1 MATLFFFFFFFFFDR
16 LGGRIPVLQDIWP
29 GLTYSKQEIVLLCV
43 SVIMGDHSH
52 HVIAVYPLYVSQG
65 TPVCYNKI
73 LDVSIVTES
82 KNMDNYKSVLFLPE
96 KEKNKKQKAEKAQR
110 KREIRLPQITHQLR
124 DINFWYDIFSVFTH
138 TGLHNY
144 SYWPRYD
151 FFAKLGL

>member
-1 MATLFFFFFFFFFDR
+1 MATLQSFFFFFDR

-73 LDVSIVTES
+73 LNVSIVTES
-82 KNMDNYKSVLFLPE
+82 KTMDNYKSVLFLPE
-96 KEKNKKQKAEKAQR
+96 KEKKKAEKAQR
-110 KREIRLPQITHQLR
+110 KREIKLPQITHQLR
-124 DINFWYDIFSVFTH
+124 DINILV
-138 TGLHNY
+138 
-144 SYWPRYD
+144 
-151 FFAKLGL
+151 

>member
-1 MATLFFFFFFFFFDR
+1 MATLQSFFFDR

-82 KNMDNYKSVLFLPE
+82 KTMDNYKSVLFLPE
-96 KEKNKKQKAEKAQR
+96 KEKKKSRESTEKKRNKTTTNHPSTE
-110 KREIRLPQITHQLR
+110 
-124 DINFWYDIFSVFTH
+124 
-138 TGLHNY
+138 
-144 SYWPRYD
+144 RY
-151 FFAKLGL
+151 

>member
-1 MATLFFFFFFFFFDR
+1 MATLQSFFFFDR

-82 KNMDNYKSVLFLPE
+82 KTMDNYKSVLFLPE
-96 KEKNKKQKAEKAQR
+96 KEKKKAEKAQR
-110 KREIRLPQITHQLR
+110 KREIKLPQITHQLR
-124 DINFWYDIFSVFTH
+124 DINILV
-138 TGLHNY
+138 
-144 SYWPRYD
+144 
-151 FFAKLGL
+151 

>member
-1 MATLFFFFFFFFFDR
+1 MATLQSFFFFFDR

-82 KNMDNYKSVLFLPE
+82 KTMDNYKSVLFLPE
-96 KEKNKKQKAEKAQR
+96 KEKKKS
-110 KREIRLPQITHQLR
+110 REITEKKRNKTTTNHPSTE
-124 DINFWYDIFSVFTH
+124 
-138 TGLHNY
+138 
-144 SYWPRYD
+144 RY
-151 FFAKLGL
+151 